1 MNTLHLPRPRQRES
15 LIVGLALLAIAA
27 WGWLG
32 VDRTILDELGGTVS
46 LSHRRAF
53 AAEGPYL
60 PQLPFPPSGPEAL
73 GVQPALGIA
82 GGFGDGSSGGPPAE
96 LVAQGLTVFEAN
108 GCYACHTT
116 DGTEKIGPSLLGLWG
131 TEQSLEDGSAALMDA
146 DYFYESVLQPQA
158 RIVSGF
164 VDAAMPS
171 YEGLVTEDDL
181 EALAAYVESLR

>member
-15 LIVGLALLAIAA
+15 LIAGLALLAIAA

-46 LSHRRAF
+46 LSQRRAF

-60 PQLPFPPSGPEAL
+60 PQLPFPPSGP
-73 GVQPALGIA
+73 GALGIA
-82 GGFGDGSSGGPPAE
+82 GGSGDMSSDGPPAE